1 MSNDANCHTLLA
13 LGLTMV
19 PVCYSAPNRLRM
31 MMGIVMFICMAMTSA
46 SVSAQ
51 QVADTVAAEPPTFQL
66 NELRVLGN
74 SVLSAINIQKLLS
87 SYLGPG
93 RSLQDVESARLALES
108 EYHAQGYGTVY
119 VDIPEQTV
127 AADGVVRL
135 HVTESRLL
143 TSAIT
148 GTRYFSNRQIR
159 AALPAATANTVPNLP
174 KLQAQ
179 INAVNA
185 VTGDRQVVPVLKA
198 GPSPGTVDLALKVQ
212 DRLPLH
218 LVAEVNNQYTA
229 DTTELRALLALSYDN
244 AFARQDSLSL
254 QYQTAPRD
262 TREVAVFAASYI
274 ARLSDSQNR
283 LLLAYVDSSSQV
295 ATIGDILVRG
305 KGKNY
310 NIDLIRSLQASS
322 SALAAATVGLHYKQ
336 SVQGVSLSANE
347 SLDTPL
353 SYTLLQ
359 ASYNLSLFGEQR
371 IWSFAP
377 SLGFGLPGLSAS
389 RTEFADKCYSCKPNF
404 TVVRAEGSVRQKL
417 PLGLSLAVQAS
428 GQYSVDPLVSN
439 EQFLLGGIQSVRGY
453 LEAEELGDIG
463 IRGSL
468 ELRATKLLPTL
479 WGLTIEPYVF
489 FDAGRVSYQQ
499 PLPSQSRSGS
509 LQSTG
514 IGIDLQ
520 GWKHF
525 ISTLVLGQPLITGNY
540 TERGD
545 TRLHFLVRGTW

>member
-1 MSNDANCHTLLA
+1 MLQVCNSVPHRLCMSIGFTAMLTGMVIMFAGPAANA
-13 LGLTMV
+13 QQI
-19 PVCYSAPNRLRM
+19 AD
-31 MMGIVMFICMAMTSA
+31 A
-46 SVSAQ
+46 SV
-51 QVADTVAAEPPTFQL
+51 AEPPTFQL

-74 SVLSAINIQKLLS
+74 SVLAPISIQKLLS
-87 SYLGPG
+87 SYLGPE
-93 RSLQDVESARLALES
+93 RTLQDVESARAVLEN

-127 AADGVVRL
+127 AADGIVRL
-135 HVTESRLL
+135 HVTESRLRHP
-143 TSAIT
+143 AIT

-159 AALPAATANTVPNLP
+159 TALPQAADNIVPNLP
-174 KLQAQ
+174 KLQAE

-185 VTGDRQVVPVLKA
+185 VTADRQVAPVLKA

-229 DTTELRALLALSYDN
+229 DTTKLRASLALSYDN

-254 QYQTAPRD
+254 QYQTAPQD
-262 TREVAVFAASYI
+262 TREVAVFAASYV

-283 LLLAYVDSSSQV
+283 LSLAYVDSSSRV

-310 NIDLIRSLQASS
+310 NLDLIRSLQASS
-322 SALAAATVGLHYKQ
+322 SVLAAATVGLHYKQ

-347 SLDTPL
+347 SLETPVT
-353 SYTLLQ
+353 YTLLQ
-359 ASYNLSLFGEQR
+359 ASYNVSLFGEQR

-377 SLGFGLPGLSAS
+377 SLSFGLPGLGAS
-389 RTEFADKCYSCKPNF
+389 RAESADKCYGCKPNF
-404 TVVRAEGSVRQKL
+404 SVVRVDSGVRQKL
-417 PLGLSLAVQAS
+417 PLGLSLSLQAS

-439 EQFLLGGIQSVRGY
+439 EQFLLGGIHSVRGY

-463 IRGSL
+463 IRGSV
-468 ELRATKLLPTL
+468 ELHATKLVPVL
-479 WGLTIEPYVF
+479 WGLSIDPYVF
-489 FDAGRVSYQQ
+489 YDAGRVSYQQ
-499 PLPSQSRSGS
+499 PSPGQGRSS
-509 LQSTG
+509 ALQSTG
-514 IGIDLQ
+514 LGIDLQ

-525 ISTLVLGQPLITGNY
+525 NSTLVLGKPLVDGNY
-540 TERGD
+540 TERGE